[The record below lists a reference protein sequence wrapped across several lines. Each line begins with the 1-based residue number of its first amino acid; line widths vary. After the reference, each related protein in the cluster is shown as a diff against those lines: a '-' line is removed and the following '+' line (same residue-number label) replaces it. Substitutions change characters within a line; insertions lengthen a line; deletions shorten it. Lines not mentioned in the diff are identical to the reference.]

1 MADSTFPHA
10 LENFLQLQISDG
22 ESAKIYGTSTLS
34 SKTCREKSG
43 V

>member
-1 MADSTFPHA
+1 MADSKFPHA
-10 LENFLQLQISDG
+10 LENFLQLQISD
-22 ESAKIYGTSTLS
+22 EERTKFYGTSALS